1 MANVDFIKFR
11 QKWLKIINQSS
22 EQKCRLFLLRL
33 KKQDIKKPFNS
44 KQKFVYMLCK
54 TRLEYLAQKNNSN
67 KKVIRLPRA
76 DATDVN
82 WTNPKTIVTKA
93 FQEYLIKKE
102 LWTKPKN
109 RH

>member
-44 KQKFVYMLCK
+44 KQKFVFMLCK
-54 TRLEYLAQKNNSN
+54 TRLEYLAQKNNPN

-82 WTNPKTIVTKA
+82 WTKMPVTKTIS
-93 FQEYLIKKE
+93 FEINKE

>member
-33 KKQDIKKPFNS
+33 KKQNIKKPFNS

-54 TRLEYLAQKNNSN
+54 TRLEYLAQKNNPD

-82 WTNPKTIVTKA
+82 WTKMPITRTTSFKIN
-93 FQEYLIKKE
+93 KE